1 VKFRKIC
8 SVNSAYS
15 AEVAECEGSRW
26 ADYQARLDR
35 VIDYIHDHLD
45 EHLDLNRLAEVACL
59 SPYHWHRIYHGMLGE
74 TVVATIRR
82 LRLHRAAGDLVRS
95 NAPIRDIAAACGF
108 NSVQSFSRVFRA
120 AFGTTPGQY
129 RSCGIPVAFT
139 SERKHHPSSMYE
151 VTLRNIPKM
160 KALTCKHTGSYL
172 QIGRAFDHLC
182 GWLVAHNAFPPDMR
196 LIAVYYDDPAAKPEE
211 ELRSCAGIVLPDDKT
226 IESPFDQTE
235 IGGGPYAVMRHT
247 GPYGELSRAYQ
258 WLYGQWLPQSGQ
270 EAADA
275 PVFEEYLNTPRD
287 TAPTDLVTDI
297 CLPLR

>member
-1 VKFRKIC
+1 M
-8 SVNSAYS
+8 
-15 AEVAECEGSRW
+15 AEHEASRW

-45 EHLDLNRLAEVACL
+45 EHLDLHRLAEVACL

-74 TVVATIRR
+74 TVAATVRR

-95 NAPIRDIAAACGF
+95 KAPLRDIAAACGF
-108 NSVQSFSRVFRA
+108 SSVQSFSRVFRS
-120 AFGTTPGQY
+120 AFGMTPGQY
-129 RSCGIPVAFT
+129 RSRGIYVALT
-139 SERKHHPSSMYE
+139 SERKDHSSPMYE
-151 VTLRNIPKM
+151 ITLRDIPKM

-182 GWLVAHNAFPPDMR
+182 GWLAAHNTFQPGLR
-196 LIAVYYDDPAAKPEE
+196 LIAIYYDDPAVVPEQ
-211 ELRSCAGIVLPDDKT
+211 ELRSCVGVVLPDGKV
-226 IESPFDQTE
+226 IESPFEQTE
-235 IGGGPYAVMRHT
+235 IRSGTYAVLRHT

-287 TAPTDLVTDI
+287 TAPPDLVTDI